1 MSKLMNPMVVAA
13 LSICLSLG
21 LGVAMTWRVLSTLV
35 KPPPAK
41 TQLPEIAELKRKGWD
56 FWTIEMDNLSNE
68 LKEERA
74 RLRKQSELLDQ
85 RAARITL
92 EEKEFAKLRAEI
104 ETMRKDVATKVMEIG
119 ADEAKNL
126 KTLAN
131 TYATL
136 TPKAAVAILKEMD
149 DVTIVKLLSLM
160 KTDVVGPIFEEMG
173 KSAAA
178 DNNLAKRAAL
188 LSERLRLMKVAKTGK
203 AP

>member
-1 MSKLMNPMVVAA
+1 MSKLMNPMMVAA

-35 KPPPAK
+35 KAPPAK
-41 TQLPEIAELKRKGWD
+41 AELPEVAELKRKGWD

-74 RLRKQSELLDQ
+74 RLRKQAELLDQ
-85 RAARITL
+85 RAARIAL

-131 TYATL
+131 TYSTL
-136 TPKAAVAILKEMD
+136 TPKAAVSILKEMD

-173 KSAAA
+173 KAATP

-188 LSERLRLMKVAKTGK
+188 LSERLRLMKVAKAGK

>member
-35 KPPPAK
+35 KAPPPK
-41 TQLPEIAELKRKGWD
+41 PELPEVAELKRKGWD

-74 RLRKQSELLDQ
+74 RLRKQAELLDQ
-85 RAARITL
+85 RAARIVL

-104 ETMRKDVATKVMEIG
+104 ETMRKDVAIKVMEIG

-131 TYATL
+131 TYSTL

-173 KSAAA
+173 KSATA

-188 LSERLRLMKVAKTGK
+188 LSERLRLMKVAKAGK